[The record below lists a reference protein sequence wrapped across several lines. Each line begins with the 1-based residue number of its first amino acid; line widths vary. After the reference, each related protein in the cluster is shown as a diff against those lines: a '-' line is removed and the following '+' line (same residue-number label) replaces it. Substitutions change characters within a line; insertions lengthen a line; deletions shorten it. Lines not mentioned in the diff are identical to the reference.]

1 MIKILKD
8 GTKRKVKCNGCG
20 AKLRFDESD
29 HKINV
34 LCTKKDTTSIKKWYL
49 VYKITLFPN

>member
-20 AKLRFDESD
+20 AVLRFDKSD
-29 HKINV
+29 IKSELIVYSYCSVEFIHCPQCGHKII
-34 LCTKKDTTSIKKWYL
+34 L
-49 VYKITLFPN
+49 

>member
-20 AKLRFDESD
+20 AVLRFELVGYSYCSGYVEFIHCPQCG
-29 HKINV
+29 HKII
-34 LCTKKDTTSIKKWYL
+34 L
-49 VYKITLFPN
+49 